1 MNTSVSAL
9 LEECAGFGEGESE
22 IPEEDEFFAEDN
34 TKGIMIIIVVY
45 FDIKIFFCSN
55 YTKINQRFSFD
66 LFTAHMTKYTITIK
80 QCMVAIRETKLL
92 HSQQ

>member
-45 FDIKIFFCSN
+45 FNIKIFF
-55 YTKINQRFSFD
+55 FF
-66 LFTAHMTKYTITIK
+66 
-80 QCMVAIRETKLL
+80 KLY
-92 HSQQ
+92 